1 LPDHLSDSLTPGEVA
16 DLIIFLRGNLRML
29 SPDGAIITFF
39 GPSSGSS
46 IRGRQQGAVSALGI
60 VTVIAHDANSRV
72 ASETRTDPASGDQAA
87 LVYTFASTGPH
98 TGRILAVEKRLTRAG
113 AALPIHR
120 WDFTYHSGADSAGN
134 LNDLKTAGESVWCE
148 FDNARGKHRETLLP
162 PCSHPP
168 FFFHF
173 P

>member
-1 LPDHLSDSLTPGEVA
+1 MA

-60 VTVIAHDANSRV
+60 VTVIAYDANSRT
-72 ASETRTDPASGDQAA
+72 ASETRTDPVSGDQAA

-98 TGRILAVEKRLTRAG
+98 TGRILGVKKRLTRSG
-113 AALPIHR
+113 AVLPIHR
-120 WDFTYHSGADSAGN
+120 WDFTYHSRADSAGN
-134 LNDLKTAGESVWCE
+134 LNDLKTAGEPVWCE
-148 FDNARGKHRETLLP
+148 FDNARANIGKRYFRPVVTRQIFF
-162 PCSHPP
+162 P
-168 FFFHF
+168 F

>member
-1 LPDHLSDSLTPGEVA
+1 VA

-60 VTVIAHDANSRV
+60 VTVIAYDANSRT
-72 ASETRTDPASGDQAA
+72 ASETRTDPVSGDQAA

-98 TGRILAVEKRLTRAG
+98 TGRILGSRSDSPARERSFPFIGGTSPTTPEQTAREISTISKL
-113 AALPIHR
+113 LENP
-120 WDFTYHSGADSAGN
+120 SGANSTMPGQ
-134 LNDLKTAGESVWCE
+134 T
-148 FDNARGKHRETLLP
+148 
-162 PCSHPP
+162 
-168 FFFHF
+168 
-173 P
+173 